1 MPFKSIHL
9 NQTGIKGPPPAW
21 SELKFNPVRLYSL
34 CHHLGLIP
42 QEPGIFQCYQQLF
55 LAADLV
61 WFAAGLSEDNHHG
74 LNRDTFHAAFQVF
87 RENTPAGKRGN
98 TLWSNL
104 CQDIHQLIF
113 DLVCSTVI
121 LLFNL
126 ISQTYYQAT
135 MLDRVYGGS
144 TMVLYVEGATVLG
157 APVLPEYL
165 KADIYLLCQYLCQP
179 LPCKQELPQP
189 HPSQSSDMYYP
200 KEPNDTILLL
210 VDATTKIAK
219 LEAQLQQ
226 ASEKEEDLKLEIANL
241 HDELMAAFATLH
253 TQGAMLV
260 AHDNHHSMSTLSKP
274 TSPTP
279 SHTLPFP
286 LLPINLA
293 SSGKAHTLPAAPLSP
308 SKFLSFPKIE
318 PLKCPQ
324 ARDFPG
330 PSGASLNSL
339 PTSPSVG

>member
-42 QEPGIFQCYQQLF
+42 QEPGIFQRYQQLF

-104 CQDIHQLIF
+104 CQDIRQLIF
-113 DLVCSTVI
+113 DL
-121 LLFNL
+121 
-126 ISQTYYQAT
+126 AT

-144 TMVLYVEGATVLG
+144 TMMLYVEGAMVPG

-165 KADIYLLCQYLCQP
+165 KADIYLLCQYL
-179 LPCKQELPQP
+179 
-189 HPSQSSDMYYP
+189 Y
-200 KEPNDTILLL
+200 
-210 VDATTKIAK
+210 ATTKIAK

-253 TQGAMLV
+253 TQGAMLA